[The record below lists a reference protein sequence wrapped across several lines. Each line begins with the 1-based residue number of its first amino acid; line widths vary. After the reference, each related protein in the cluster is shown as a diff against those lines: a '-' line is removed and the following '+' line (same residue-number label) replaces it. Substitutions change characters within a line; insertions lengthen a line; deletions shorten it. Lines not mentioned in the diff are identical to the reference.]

1 MFLVKQTYPN
11 LCQHNTDLVGS
22 KNKTCRPYINL
33 LTNSSLLES
42 AAHKWGK
49 QSETSREFLSLL
61 LCLYHE
67 VHNIDKRVFCYTQK
81 NALPFYL
88 KCRGIYKWYGNL
100 MLHLFPS
107 KWEGG
112 QNALSKLQKW
122 QNKCINNCTKTSR
135 TCCTSCTWYFIC
147 AKSNMR
153 IIYFGVM
160 VQHSF

>member
-1 MFLVKQTYPN
+1 
-11 LCQHNTDLVGS
+11 
-22 KNKTCRPYINL
+22 
-33 LTNSSLLES
+33 
-42 AAHKWGK
+42 
-49 QSETSREFLSLL
+49 
-61 LCLYHE
+61 
-67 VHNIDKRVFCYTQK
+67 
-81 NALPFYL
+81 
-88 KCRGIYKWYGNL
+88 

-160 VQHSF
+160 VQHSFWCDQRLQYFRRSVSYLEWGHNPDMCPSVSILL